1 MVEEK
6 LYEKILLPTDG
17 SKYAQKAEKNAKFIA
32 NAANAEILILS
43 VVENSFS
50 LGLPSDDTTYRINEM
65 LKTEAK
71 KNLENAKEGLGENIK
86 ITTKVGEGS
95 PADVILDTVED
106 ENIDLVVIGSSGK
119 NGFDR
124 FIMGS
129 VAERVVKA
137 AKCDVL
143 VIH

>member
-1 MVEEK
+1 
-6 LYEKILLPTDG
+6 
-17 SKYAQKAEKNAKFIA
+17 
-32 NAANAEILILS
+32 
-43 VVENSFS
+43 
-50 LGLPSDDTTYRINEM
+50 M

-119 NGFDR
+119 TGFDR